1 MSKTTT
7 TRVRRYIADI
17 ERANPMWSDAQRIA
31 WQAARDCL
39 RAMLE
44 ISYAYEQ
51 FVLTSQ
57 EPLLRVSSAL
67 AELEREIAPLFEE
80 A

>member
-7 TRVRRYIADI
+7 APARRYVSHI
-17 ERANPMWSDAQRIA
+17 EHANPMWSNAQRIA
-31 WQAARDCL
+31 WQAARDCQ

-67 AELEREIAPLFEE
+67 LELEREIAPLFEE